1 MLLARTTLLIFLV
14 VTFSACNDV
23 SRERQSKA
31 LMNEATKLIQRD
43 GDVTKQFADEAAVAF
58 TPEQRAQ
65 FPANRDF
72 LKTHAANIIKLL
84 DESSSLNNRAAAKY
98 EQAAGLSVNERQH
111 KGMTMFADGFRK
123 TVEINEIVKAMM
135 QTISDERVVDQ
146 KTLNERFSQSREL
159 VEQKRRERDESFGNA
174 KQLMGL

>member
-1 MLLARTTLLIFLV
+1 MLLARATLLIFVL
-14 VTFSACNDV
+14 VTFSGCNHA

-31 LMNEATKLIQRD
+31 LLSDATKLIQRD
-43 GDVTKQFADEAAVAF
+43 GDVTKQLADEVATTF
-58 TPEQRAQ
+58 TPQQRAQ

-84 DESSSLNNRAAAKY
+84 DESSSLNNRAAEKY

-123 TVEINEIVKAMM
+123 TVELNEIVKSMM
-135 QTISDERVVDQ
+135 QTISDERVVDE
-146 KTLNERFSQSREL
+146 KTLNEKFSQSREL
-159 VEQKRRERDESFGNA
+159 IDQKRRERDESFGNA